1 MLYGES
7 LMNIQVGVRMTLTS
21 RAAHLAGAKA
31 ARDVGGSII
40 AVRTSVPDNESICAR
55 HKI

>member
-40 AVRTSVPDNESICAR
+40 AVRTGVPDNESICAC